1 MYERSAT
8 RIVLSEGVGVPME
21 ELEISSF
28 TLETSGSARRAREG
42 SPLRRSAVYL
52 GEMLS
57 LSQAFDSNGVK
68 YCWGIFL
75 WLHCGFQDSDSHW
88 KVGYSSVMTL
98 YRAREILGRG
108 EIDPGCS

>member
-1 MYERSAT
+1 MYERSAA

-68 YCWGIFL
+68 YCWGIF
-75 WLHCGFQDSDSHW
+75 CGSI
-88 KVGYSSVMTL
+88 VGS
-98 YRAREILGRG
+98 RIQILIRRWVTVR
-108 EIDPGCS
+108 